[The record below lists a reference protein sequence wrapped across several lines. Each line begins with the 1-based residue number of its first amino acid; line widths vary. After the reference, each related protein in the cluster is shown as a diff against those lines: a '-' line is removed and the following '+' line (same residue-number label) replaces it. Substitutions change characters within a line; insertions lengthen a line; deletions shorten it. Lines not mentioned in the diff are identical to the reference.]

1 MKQSELIDKELGRAV
16 GVKQMAEVAI
26 KVFDK
31 IDRETNFQMPMWAYK
46 ALRTPLGQAED
57 YLADKTITR
66 R

>member
-1 MKQSELIDKELGRAV
+1 MKQSELIDRELGRAV

-31 IDRETNFQMPMWAYK
+31 IDRETNFQMPMWAYE

>member
-1 MKQSELIDKELGRAV
+1 MKQTDLREREYGRAE
-16 GVKQMAEVAI
+16 GVKQMAELAI
-26 KVFDK
+26 EVFDK
-31 IDRETNFQMPMWAYK
+31 LDRETPFEMPMWAYK